1 MTRISFYILNSTTL
15 AERQA
20 FACRLAE
27 KIYHQGH
34 QLYIHTEDS
43 EACQKMNEALWSH
56 RPESF
61 LPHDIVS
68 EGDIDETPIL
78 IGFGDH
84 TPPRLMDTLINL
96 ADTHPLFFSQFNR
109 VAEVI
114 DANEDVKQ
122 AGRSRYQFYKHRGYE
137 LDTFNI

>member
-1 MTRISFYILNSTTL
+1 
-15 AERQA
+15 
-20 FACRLAE
+20 
-27 KIYHQGH
+27 
-34 QLYIHTEDS
+34 
-43 EACQKMNEALWSH
+43 
-56 RPESF
+56 
-61 LPHDIVS
+61 
-68 EGDIDETPIL
+68 
-78 IGFGDH
+78 
-84 TPPRLMDTLINL
+84 MDTLINL